1 MFPWITL
8 ALVGQRTSH
17 IPFGTGVTCPIYRY
31 NPTTVAQAFASLAL
45 LYPGRVFLGV
55 GTGERLNEQAAT
67 TQFGPYRER
76 HDRLIEAI
84 QLIRQLWGG
93 QRISFQGRYF
103 QTNQLK
109 LYDVPP
115 SPPPIFVAAGGP
127 KSAHLA
133 GQYGDGWITEAGG
146 VKNQKLV
153 AAFNQGAHDSGR
165 DPATLG
171 KRAEM
176 FAVVGDQNEITRGAE
191 LWRFTGGAVDQPN
204 PVDIQRAAQANPLD
218 KVIQRLDHRDRSR
231 HPHRRGA
238 GGFGR
243 RRDAVSALCATESAG
258 RDRLLPHRGLAA
270 AALAAGSAQHR
281 VEVGH
286 VGESCRDLIVGVDEA
301 VGGMHLRDRAVRNL
315 PATLAQVFDDVAA
328 LEVVDEIVEVDH
340 VEPELTHP
348 LVMRAPPLVSENRCV
363 RDEFGGQ
370 LAAGNAQCGDVVE
383 QARPAPRAAGRPL
396 IPRRSTPREPAGRSP
411 RPARAAGQSSRK
423 STATVRRSAVGSAP
437 SLLSVEVL
445 NSMTSGR
452 STS

>member
-1 MFPWITL
+1 VGFVLGHEQFTTAQLVDQAEAAERAGFRYLWVSDHIQPWQDNEGHSMFPWITL

-17 IPFGTGVTCPIYRY
+17 VPFGTGVTCPIYRY

-45 LYPGRVFLGV
+45 LYPDRVFLGV

-67 TQFGPYRER
+67 TQFGLYRER

-103 QTNQLK
+103 QTDQLK

-133 GQYGDGWITEAGG
+133 GQYGDGWITEAGD
-146 VKNQKLV
+146 VKNHKLV

-176 FAVVGDQNEITRGAE
+176 FVVVGDQNEITRGAE

-218 KVIQRLDHRDRSR
+218 KVIHGWTTGTDAATHIAAVQAVLDA
-231 HPHRRGA
+231 GA
-238 GGFGR
+238 TPFLR
-243 RRDAVSALCATESAG
+243 FAQQNPLAAIDFYRANV
-258 RDRLLPHRGLAA
+258 LPHL
-270 AALAAGSAQHR
+270 H
-281 VEVGH
+281 
-286 VGESCRDLIVGVDEA
+286 
-301 VGGMHLRDRAVRNL
+301 
-315 PATLAQVFDDVAA
+315 
-328 LEVVDEIVEVDH
+328 
-340 VEPELTHP
+340 
-348 LVMRAPPLVSENRCV
+348 
-363 RDEFGGQ
+363 
-370 LAAGNAQCGDVVE
+370 
-383 QARPAPRAAGRPL
+383 
-396 IPRRSTPREPAGRSP
+396 
-411 RPARAAGQSSRK
+411 
-423 STATVRRSAVGSAP
+423 
-437 SLLSVEVL
+437 
-445 NSMTSGR
+445 
-452 STS
+452 